1 MKKSGEI
8 TLEPKVYN
16 LLDQIYSRIDN
27 SKWTQADAD
36 DLIDDWVYNGEINS
50 KIANYLKKYIKEYI
64 NDK

>member
-50 KIANYLKKYIKEYI
+50 KIANYLKKDIKEYI